1 MDDFMD
7 EYDIEQQ
14 EKEYEQD
21 NANESLYEPTEDE
34 QPEEKKLVV
43 RKVLKTRS
51 RNSRGSRGK
60 KEEPITGVE
69 LKVKPDPEKIK
80 VTVMINER
88 IYKHL
93 RIYTFLKG
101 MTITDLINTAIR
113 NYLLTDKSTIQDF
126 KKEEEVM

>member
-21 NANESLYEPTEDE
+21 NANESLYGPTEDE
-34 QPEEKKLVV
+34 QPKEKKLVAK
-43 RKVLKTRS
+43 KVVARGRGRS
-51 RNSRGSRGK
+51 GSRGK
-60 KEEPITGVE
+60 KAEPITGVE
-69 LKVKPDPEKIK
+69 LKVKPDPDKIK

-101 MTITDLINTAIR
+101 MTITDLINIAIK

-126 KKEEEVM
+126 KKEMDIM